1 MMFRPVRAVAA
12 PTLERAIDGILSSH
26 VPEAVARSLV
36 EHRVVERVAA
46 EVLRET
52 DVEAELS
59 TVLESERFE
68 QLLRQA
74 LTSPALERLL
84 RQVMTSPA
92 LERSLHSPEFQH
104 LLEQILASPQ
114 VRQALTQQSTSF
126 ATEAAAHIRG
136 STAHADDAIEGRVHR
151 WLHLAPRI
159 ATVRFGG
166 LATRGTALVV
176 DAIILTLV
184 SLVGAAAV
192 ALVTSFVGHLRPVW
206 LADALGAAAWV
217 LLLLVYFVGFWSA
230 AGQTPGMRLMHLRA
244 VRGTGARLG
253 VGRSFVR
260 AIGLALAII
269 PCLAGFL
276 PALVD
281 SRRRALPDY
290 LAGTVVVY
298 DDPSSELGD
307 AASPPTT

>member
-1 MMFRPVRAVAA
+1 MFRPVRAVAA
-12 PTLERAIDGILSSH
+12 PTLERAIDGILASH
-26 VPEAVARSLV
+26 VPEAVARALV
-36 EHRVVERVAA
+36 EHRVFERVAA
-46 EVLRET
+46 EILRET

-59 TVLESERFE
+59 TLLESGRFE
-68 QLLRQA
+68 RVLRQA
-74 LTSPALERLL
+74 LA
-84 RQVMTSPA
+84 SPA

-104 LLEQILASPQ
+104 LLGQILASPQ

-126 ATEAAAHIRG
+126 AAETVAHVRRA
-136 STAHADDAIEGRVHR
+136 TVHADDAIERRVHG
-151 WLHLAPRI
+151 WFHLAPRI
-159 ATVRFGG
+159 ATFRFGG
-166 LATRGTALVV
+166 IATRGTALVV
-176 DAIILTLV
+176 DAVIVTLV

-206 LADALGAAAWV
+206 LADVLGAGAWV

-230 AGQTPGMRLMHLRA
+230 AGQTPGMRVMHLRVVHGA
-244 VRGTGARLG
+244 GARLG

-260 AIGLALAII
+260 AIGLALAIV
-269 PCLAGFL
+269 PCFAGFL

-290 LAGTVVVY
+290 LAGTLVVY

-307 AASPPTT
+307 AASPPAT